1 MRRISSIILF
11 ANKNRLFSHFWVPL
25 WLPSSLLFSM
35 SSFPS
40 FPSFS
45 SPSWRAHF
53 NNPLIALS
61 KTSNDRPRVR
71 PRPLTGGV
79 RATSGRGFSF
89 VTCKLF
95 PSQEELRLEGRS
107 ALQIVP
113 REIPKCLHVRSSP
126 VRRRPCPLFGLEGYG
141 AVLDR
146 PPRNRARTGSEMLAI
161 FQSRFC
167 GKTRSAA
174 AAGRLSVGQ
183 HTPMREERKGGKEE
197 EARGWERGAGLRD

>member
-1 MRRISSIILF
+1 
-11 ANKNRLFSHFWVPL
+11 
-25 WLPSSLLFSM
+25 M

-71 PRPLTGGV
+71 PRPLTDGV

-113 REIPKCLHVRSSP
+113 REIPKCLHDRSSP
-126 VRRRPCPLFGLEGYG
+126 VRRRPCPLFGLDGYG
-141 AVLDR
+141 GVLDR

-161 FQSRFC
+161 FQSRF
-167 GKTRSAA
+167 AA
-174 AAGRLSVGQ
+174 KLGLLLVGCRLANTHQCAKRGREGRRRRREGGS
-183 HTPMREERKGGKEE
+183 EER
-197 EARGWERGAGLRD
+197 D